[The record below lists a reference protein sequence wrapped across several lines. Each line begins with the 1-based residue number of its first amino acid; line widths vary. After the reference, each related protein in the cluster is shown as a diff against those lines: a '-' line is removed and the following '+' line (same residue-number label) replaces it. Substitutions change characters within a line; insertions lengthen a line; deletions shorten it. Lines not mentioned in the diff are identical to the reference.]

1 MGQNLCVIR
10 VLDQL
15 VANQRLQVRVCRV
28 IRNEGHHFIVE
39 YAISAM
45 LEGLRPNAASRV
57 APVPSEF
64 FGLLCVL
71 GLIRYR

>member
-1 MGQNLCVIR
+1 MGC
-10 VLDQL
+10 
-15 VANQRLQVRVCRV
+15 LQVRVCRV

-57 APVPSEF
+57 APVPSE
-64 FGLLCVL
+64 LLEPGTHP
-71 GLIRYR
+71 GLIRFVCSQGYMLR